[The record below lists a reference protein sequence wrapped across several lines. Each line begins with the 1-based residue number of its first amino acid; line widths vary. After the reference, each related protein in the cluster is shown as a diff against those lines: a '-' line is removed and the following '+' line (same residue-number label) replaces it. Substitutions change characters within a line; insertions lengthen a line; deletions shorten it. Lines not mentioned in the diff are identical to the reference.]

1 MQFLCY
7 NLSCAYVNMY
17 NNYPAVVILEGTEG
31 RSGVIYVKRNRKRE
45 RDFR

>member
-1 MQFLCY
+1 MLKSAIIVLYMILCT
-7 NLSCAYVNMY
+7 
-17 NNYPAVVILEGTEG
+17 NNINPAVKILEGTEG

>member
-1 MQFLCY
+1 MILCT
-7 NLSCAYVNMY
+7 
-17 NNYPAVVILEGTEG
+17 NNINPAVKILEGTEG